1 MSRSHWAKL
10 FSFFYFRNSFPELTL
25 FLYNTKWTK
34 KYSCTSK
41 SLILKPITL
50 KIFLKFILP
59 LLIFDPLQQLSRNF
73 LILIGF
79 SIAYWWFKDLNW
91 IFHWNSQKVS
101 FFGSSKFYN
110 AVSVTGDKFL
120 MGVAPHYID
129 YRFTFDVIF

>member
-10 FSFFYFRNSFPELTL
+10 FSFFYFRNSFPWANIVSVQ
-25 FLYNTKWTK
+25 YKMDK

-59 LLIFDPLQQLSRNF
+59 LLIFDPFQQLSRYF

-79 SIAYWWFKDLNW
+79 SIACWWFKDLNW

-110 AVSVTGDKFL
+110 AVSVTGDKLL
-120 MGVAPHYID
+120 MGAASHYID
-129 YRFTFDVIF
+129 YRLTFDVIF

>member
-110 AVSVTGDKFL
+110 AVSVTGDKLL

>member
-59 LLIFDPLQQLSRNF
+59 LLIFDPLQQLSRYF

-79 SIAYWWFKDLNW
+79 SIAYWSFKDLNW

>member
-73 LILIGF
+73 LTLIGF

>member
-50 KIFLKFILP
+50 KIFLRFILP

>member
-50 KIFLKFILP
+50 KIFLKFILS
-59 LLIFDPLQQLSRNF
+59 LLIFDPLQQLSWNF
-73 LILIGF
+73 VILIGF

>member
-110 AVSVTGDKFL
+110 AVSVTGDKLL
-120 MGVAPHYID
+120 MGAASHYID
-129 YRFTFDVIF
+129 YRLTFDVIF